1 MVGLDG
7 AALQDVRVDGSL
19 GQEFNPR
26 QLPGFLLKDPD
37 ELCADDLPFGLRVG
51 HPGQLVQETVH
62 RVDIDQ
68 VGIHLVAEHLDH
80 LFRFSLPQ
88 QAVVYMDA
96 GELLTHRLDQQGGY
110 HRRVHPA
117 GQGQQDLFVPD
128 LFLKCCHLF
137 LNERFCQ
144 SGGGDPLHGFRALVV
159 CHIPFLPRI
168 HIDHF

>member
-1 MVGLDG
+1 MLSGRPRALPTTRTSRLEEELQRLYQCKLQILRQAAHVVVGLDG
-7 AALQDVRVDGSL
+7 ATLQDVRVDGSL

-62 RVDIDQ
+62 CVYIDQ

-88 QAVVYMDA
+88 ETVVYVDA
-96 GELLTHRLDQQGGY
+96 GELLTHRLDQQGRLPPTSPP
-110 HRRVHPA
+110 RRTGPA
-117 GQGQQDLFVPD
+117 GP
-128 LFLKCCHLF
+128 
-137 LNERFCQ
+137 FC
-144 SGGGDPLHGFRALVV
+144 PPICF
-159 CHIPFLPRI
+159 
-168 HIDHF
+168 